1 MSEFSDFKT
10 LKDFG
15 YEFNPAGE
23 LKQIESGEPFKF
35 EVKPGDKNYNQQHYE
50 ALGEVLNLEVY
61 RLLEEKAGLKKLYLN
76 QELDS
81 FIFVSKDYAKKD
93 KLLLLIHGS
102 GVVRA
107 GQWAR
112 RLIINNDLGL
122 SIIQNLVNLKRNYN
136 TRDSTLLIFS
146 FLIPS

>member
-1 MSEFSDFKT
+1 MADFVEPKT

-15 YEFNPAGE
+15 YEFNAVGE
-23 LKQIESGEPFKF
+23 LKQIYSGDPFQF

-50 ALGEVLNLEVY
+50 ELGEIINLEVY
-61 RLLEEKAGLKKLYLN
+61 KLLEEKAGLQKLFLN
-76 QELDS
+76 QEFDS
-81 FIFVSKDYAKKD
+81 FIFVSKDYERKD

-112 RLIINNDLGL
+112 RLIINNDLG
-122 SIIQNLVNLKRNYN
+122 
-136 TRDSTLLIFS
+136 
-146 FLIPS
+146 

>member
-10 LKDFG
+10 LKEFG

-23 LKQIESGEPFKF
+23 LKQIKSGEPFKF
-35 EVKPGDKNYNQQHYE
+35 EVKPGDKNYNQEHYE

-61 RLLEEKAGLKKLYLN
+61 RLLEEKGGLKKLYLN

-122 SIIQNLVNLKRNYN
+122 SSFQNFKINLKRI
-136 TRDSTLLIFS
+136 L
-146 FLIPS
+146 